1 MKRSFGGKPWLP
13 GIAGVVIVGGAVG
26 GWPWGVLA
34 MACAGAGFWIGE
46 RKGRWQCAEEGR
58 EASRQAQH
66 DGGADEEESAP
77 VLSAAQPETD
87 PAMERRIVE
96 LQEERDRA
104 LAESHA
110 KSEFLAIMSHEIR
123 TPMNVVLGMLELLRE
138 AALDHDRKE
147 QVRLA
152 YGSGKTLLALIDNV
166 LDFSKMEAD
175 RLVLDEVDF
184 DLRALVDES
193 ALILAT
199 LAHTKE
205 IELTPFF
212 PHDMAT
218 HVRGDV
224 NRLRQIFTNLLGN
237 AIKFTPE
244 GGSVEL
250 HGGPVGLGAEGRTE
264 YLFEV
269 RDTGPGVPEE
279 ERERIFDLFARA
291 EGHRSVFPGTG
302 LGLAIS
308 RRLVE
313 RMGGTIGV
321 DVNPYAPSGSVFH
334 FTIQLTQQP
343 ASAEGHPGRDLF
355 CNLRVLG
362 VEIDGLQRLFLED
375 VFQLFGSRF
384 DFVAEA
390 ETALGLLRQARVDGQ
405 PYDLVL
411 LNQKPGQDGRVACR
425 ALRDADSSW
434 KFILLTDLLDQGW
447 DHASELP
454 GMAIC
459 LKKPLSAERL
469 RSAIEWLLSAPDG
482 EARLVPIPVRREAEP
497 VRYDARILV
506 VDDHAA
512 NLTVARGMLVR
523 LGCEAGRV
531 VGAKDGREG
540 VERFIE
546 QDFDLVFMDCQMPG
560 VDGYE
565 ASRLIRQWERE
576 RELPPVPI
584 VAFTA
589 NVTSGSRLRGEVSG
603 MNDFLSKPVTL
614 GELRKVLER
623 YLIPV
628 ATATPTPVEARDPA
642 PMGVGKSDLE
652 ILMGAMESIGLPEE
666 DFRDVAGLL
675 VNQIP
680 ELLESLERDLRG
692 GEHETARATAH
703 VLKGSM
709 ANTIF
714 PQLQPHTRQ
723 LHECIKGHAWHE
735 AGEALK
741 QVRLQFE
748 PVRKAL
754 DAFLGRLPES

>member
-1 MKRSFGGKPWLP
+1 MARWSGVGV
-13 GIAGVVIVGGAVG
+13 GVIVAGVAG
-26 GWPWGVLA
+26 GWPWGLA
-34 MACAGAGFWIGE
+34 LLAAGAGWWMGH
-46 RKGRWQCAEEGR
+46 RLG
-58 EASRQAQH
+58 
-66 DGGADEEESAP
+66 SAP
-77 VLSAAQPETD
+77 VAELAAGLDRARQDRE
-87 PAMERRIVE
+87 E
-96 LQEERDRA
+96 LAGLLEEQVAQRTAELVAERDRA
-104 LAESHA
+104 LVESHA

-138 AALDHDRKE
+138 ASLDHDRKE

-166 LDFSKMEAD
+166 LDYSKMEAD

-193 ALILAT
+193 ALTLAT

-212 PHDMAT
+212 PHGMHTA
-218 HVRGDV
+218 VRGDV

-244 GGSVEL
+244 RGSVEL
-250 HGGPVGLGAEGRTE
+250 HGGPIGPAEGGQTE

-291 EGHRSVFPGTG
+291 EGHQSLIPGTG

-308 RRLVE
+308 RQLVE
-313 RMGGTIGV
+313 RMGGEIGV
-321 DVNPYAPSGSVFH
+321 DENPYAPSGSVFH
-334 FTIQLTQQP
+334 FTIRLNRQP
-343 ASAEGHPGRDLF
+343 EAVEEDLGRGVF
-355 CNLRVLG
+355 RNLRVLG

-375 VFQLFGSRF
+375 VFALFGSRL
-384 DFVAEA
+384 DFVAEV
-390 ETALGLLRQARVDGQ
+390 ETALEVLRRSKGDGH

-411 LNQKPGQDGRVACR
+411 LNQKPGQDCRIACR
-425 ALRDADSSW
+425 ALRDVESSW

-454 GMAIC
+454 GVAIC
-459 LKKPLSAERL
+459 LKKPVNAERL
-469 RSAIEWLLSAPDG
+469 RSAIEWLSSTQEG
-482 EARLVPIPVRREAEP
+482 QVCGVPFPVRREP
-497 VRYDARILV
+497 DPDRYDARVLV
-506 VDDHAA
+506 VDDHPA

-523 LGCEAGRV
+523 LGCEAARV
-531 VGAKDGREG
+531 VGARDGREG

-546 QDFDLVFMDCQMPG
+546 QDFDLVLMDCQMPG
-560 VDGYE
+560 MDGYE

-576 RELPPVPI
+576 RELNPVPI

-589 NVTSGSRLRGEVSG
+589 NVTSGSRLRGEVVG

-614 GELRKVLER
+614 GELKGVLER
-623 YLIPV
+623 YLTPV
-628 ATATPTPVEARDPA
+628 VVTPVVASATALPAGPVVVTE
-642 PMGVGKSDLE
+642 KTDLE
-652 ILMGAMESIGLPEE
+652 ILLGAMDSIGLPEE

-680 ELLESLERDLRG
+680 ELLESLERDLRL
-692 GEHETARATAH
+692 GEYETARATAH

-723 LHECIKGHAWHE
+723 LHEFIKAQNWNE
-735 AGEALK
+735 AGQALN
-741 QVRLQFE
+741 QVRLNFA

-754 DAFLGRLPES
+754 DAFLNQQTDG